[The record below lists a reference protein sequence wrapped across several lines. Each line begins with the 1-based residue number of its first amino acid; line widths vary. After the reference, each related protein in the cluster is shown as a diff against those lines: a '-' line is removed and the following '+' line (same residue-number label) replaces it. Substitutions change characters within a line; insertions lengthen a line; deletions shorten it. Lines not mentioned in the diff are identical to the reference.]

1 MKFFLVKKLFCI
13 FIKYRSKI
21 FFVEVFFFYKI
32 VDFEIWKKELRVRL
46 KSFFLICDACIVSL
60 SHECETSFKS
70 LFYLLS
76 KTDLIFTNQ
85 ISFFLSFKKTDLN
98 FTNPISFFLTLPKK
112 KKKIKSNLFFFF
124 LTLQKIDLIFLD
136 KI

>member
-1 MKFFLVKKLFCI
+1 MCSSDLNFSVK
-13 FIKYRSKI
+13 
-21 FFVEVFFFYKI
+21 VFFFYKI
-32 VDFEIWKKELRVRL
+32 VDFEISKKELRVRL
-46 KSFFLICDACIVSL
+46 KSFFFLICDACIVSL

-112 KKKIKSNLFFFF
+112 KKKSNQISFFFF